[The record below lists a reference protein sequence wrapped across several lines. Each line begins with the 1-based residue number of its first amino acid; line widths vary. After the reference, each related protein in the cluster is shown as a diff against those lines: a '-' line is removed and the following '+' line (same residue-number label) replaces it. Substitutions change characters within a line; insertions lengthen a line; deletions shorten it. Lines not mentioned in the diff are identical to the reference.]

1 MVNNIQYTYPFKELE
16 NLPFDII
23 IRQIEIEF
31 PQSMPIELINSF
43 TDNKLFSFK
52 RNNKSIYNIWIT
64 DADVLEANDLKVIFD
79 KLIAPQYKYAIV
91 NILYENNE

>member
-1 MVNNIQYTYPFKELE
+1 MVNNIQYTYPFKGLE
-16 NLPFDII
+16 DLPSDI

-31 PQSMPIELINSF
+31 PQSMPIELINNF
-43 TDNKLFSFK
+43 TNNKLFSFK
-52 RNNKSIYNIWIT
+52 RNNESIYDIWIT

>member
-52 RNNKSIYNIWIT
+52 RKNESVYDIWVT

-79 KLIAPQYKYAIV
+79 KLKIPQYKYVIV
-91 NILYENNE
+91 NMLYENNE

>member
-16 NLPFDII
+16 NLPSGII
-23 IRQIEIEF
+23 YQIEIEF

-52 RNNKSIYNIWIT
+52 RKNESVYNIWVT

-79 KLIAPQYKYAIV
+79 KLIAPQYKYVIV